1 MWGAALRQGDWRG
14 YHNSVSKRRR
24 PEQNTE
30 TAPGGQAAPGAQ
42 AASGVRGERP
52 SKSQLKREMSELQ
65 ALGERLIALPPA
77 KLRAMPIGENLID
90 AVQTAQRITAH
101 EGLRRQRQYIGKL
114 MREVDPQP
122 LRDALDAD
130 GAQHRVQVQAMH
142 AAERWRERLVNEPAA
157 LAAFEAAHPGAGET
171 VAPLVAKLR
180 ARAGAAPDARAYR
193 ALYRSLLG
201 VLSGEPDSTTPLGKE
216 PR

>member
-1 MWGAALRQGDWRG
+1 M
-14 YHNSVSKRRR
+14 SKRRR
-24 PEQNTE
+24 S
-30 TAPGGQAAPGAQ
+30 APDTDAARGDDD
-42 AASGVRGERP
+42 VRGPRGDRP

-77 KLRAMPIGENLID
+77 KLRSMPIGEGLID
-90 AVQTAQRITAH
+90 AVLTAQRIKAH

-114 MREVDPQP
+114 MRDVDPQP

-130 GAQHRVQVQAMH
+130 GAQHRAQVQAMH

-157 LAAFEAAHPGAGET
+157 LEAFQAAHPGAGET
-171 VAPLVAKLR
+171 IAPLVAKLR
-180 ARAGAAPDARAYR
+180 VRAGAGAGSGAGANPGAGRGARDTAAPDARAYR

-201 VLSGEPDSTTPLGKE
+201 ILSGATDSTNTLAKE
-216 PR
+216 P